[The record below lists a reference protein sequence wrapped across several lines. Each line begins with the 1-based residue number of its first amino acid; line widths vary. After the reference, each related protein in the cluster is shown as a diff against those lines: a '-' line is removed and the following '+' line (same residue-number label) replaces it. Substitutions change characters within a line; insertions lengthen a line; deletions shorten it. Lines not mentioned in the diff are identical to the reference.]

1 MENIE
6 TQGLKYQKVEEL
18 LDDRNADVFDPVLL
32 NGPIE
37 VVKQKWNLL
46 RD

>member
-6 TQGLKYQKVEEL
+6 TQGLEYQKVEEL
-18 LDDRNADVFDPVLL
+18 LDDRNDDFFDLVLL

-37 VVKQKWNLL
+37 ALKQKLNLL